1 MATTSHLGVTLVEQ
15 AQAQK
20 EVTVNQAL
28 IRIDALLNTGAKDR
42 DLNAPP
48 ASPLAGDVYIIGASP
63 TGAWLGQARNIA
75 YFDQIWRFITPKEG
89 MTLWVSDEDLQYSWN
104 GSAWVATTNLS
115 QLQNLSLLGVNT
127 SADVTNKLA
136 VASSAALFTHIG
148 AGTQLKINKNTAG
161 DNASFLF
168 QTNFSGR
175 AEFGTTG
182 DDNFTLK
189 LSPDGTSWLDVLK
202 MIASTGRVAFKSI
215 ATAISAAG
223 TTQSTATAL
232 TKTINIVST
241 VSASQG
247 VRLPSAEA
255 GEFILVANQGVN
267 ALSVYPASGHTINN
281 LAANASLSLAAD
293 TRRLFFAATSTAW
306 FAI

>member
-20 EVTVNQAL
+20 EITVNQAL

-42 DLNAPP
+42 DINTPP
-48 ASPLAGDVYIIGASP
+48 ASPVAGDVYIIGSTP
-63 TGAWLGQARNIA
+63 TGAWAGQARNIA
-75 YFDQIWRFITPKEG
+75 YFDQVWRFITPQEG
-89 MTLWVSDEDLQYSWN
+89 ATLWVADEDVLYSFN
-104 GSAWVATTNLS
+104 GTAWTLTTNLS

-127 SADVTNKLA
+127 TADATNKLA
-136 VASSAALFTHIG
+136 VASSAALFTHAG
-148 AGTQLKINKNTAG
+148 AGTQVKLNKNAAT

-168 QTNFSGR
+168 QTAFSGR

-189 LSPDGTSWLDVLK
+189 LSADGTSWLDVLK

-215 ATAISAAG
+215 ATGIAAAG
-223 TTQSTATAL
+223 TTQATATAL

-241 VSASQG
+241 VAASQG
-247 VRLPSAEA
+247 VRLPAPEA
-255 GEFILVANQGVN
+255 GEFVLVANQGAN
-267 ALSVYPASGHTINN
+267 ALSVYPSTGHTINN
-281 LAANASLSLAAD
+281 LAANTALSQAAD
-293 TRRLFFAATSTAW
+293 SRRLFFAATASAW
-306 FAI
+306 HSI